1 MMGICCL
8 SSYRGFSCRLFVT
21 GSVLWTLC
29 KHKKNPRFYILI
41 RSLLRIHMHLNY
53 FDKQVSLRMFSN
65 LLANI
70 FLAENFD
77 LFSFAYVLMIEVLV
91 CFVHNV
97 SLYHF
102 ASFFFFFLY
111 HSQEINPRGCIQ
123 LNMQKQKQKIGTTL
137 MDNNRDFPSLKTI
150 ISFQKSKSVS
160 TYLAFKE
167 KLKSRKF

>member
-41 RSLLRIHMHLNY
+41 RSLLRFHMYLNY
-53 FDKQVSLRMFSN
+53 FDKQMSLRMFSN

-70 FLAENFD
+70 FLAEKFH

-102 ASFFFFFLY
+102 ASFFFFFF
-111 HSQEINPRGCIQ
+111 CIIVRK
-123 LNMQKQKQKIGTTL
+123 LIL
-137 MDNNRDFPSLKTI
+137 EAAFSSICRNRNK
-150 ISFQKSKSVS
+150 
-160 TYLAFKE
+160 
-167 KLKSRKF
+167 KLELT